1 MTTLMGRVLNVAAW
15 MNRAD
20 SLLILILNKHGRFL
34 VYLNA
39 AILPFLR
46 PVRAWVALV
55 ALVALASSALSV
67 GVAFGLAAIVGV
79 LLRLPADPAAASELP
94 WAIGMA
100 AACAI
105 GRGLCLWVRDQL
117 AMATAA
123 RVKRAV
129 RSTLMRKV
137 FDLGPGHADTG
148 GRGGLQTTAVDG
160 VEHLQGYIGFYLP
173 QLVVSWLVPAAVA
186 VVLLTIDPWVALVV
200 VVCVAIVPF
209 AQRIW
214 RFLLRKRA
222 QDHWERYGEFA
233 GRLGDT
239 VHGMTTLVALGAV
252 RRRREH
258 MARAADELREAT
270 TANMRASL
278 GVSAVMA
285 AAMSIGT
292 AGATLVAAAD
302 AARGVLPV
310 ASVLLVLFL
319 AAEAFRPQQD
329 LSGYWHEGFYGIAA
343 AEGIARLL
351 ETKPAVIDSAKERT
365 ARVPDAPALTVDS
378 VAFAFP
384 GADRSVLKDVSFEI
398 PGGSTLAIVAPSGAG
413 KTPHGRRLLRDRD
426 PDRGR
431 ILLAGRALDQYPL
444 PALRRDTARVAQD
457 VVLLSGTIRDN
468 VALAAPAAPEPER
481 TARIAQAI
489 TDARLDEVAAS
500 LDDGLDSHVGEGG
513 ILLSGGQRQRVAL
526 ARALVGEA
534 KLLLLDEAT
543 SALDAENERLI
554 TEVLRAQRGIRTTVV
569 IAHRLSTVAH
579 ADYVLA
585 LDDGGVAEFGP
596 PDELSGQGGL
606 WSQLVAA
613 QRARTG
619 GGR

>member
-1 MTTLMGRVLNVAAW
+1 MI
-15 MNRAD
+15 
-20 SLLILILNKHGRFL
+20 SILNKQKRL
-34 VYLNA
+34 VVYLNA
-39 AILPFLR
+39 AVLPFLR
-46 PVRAWVALV
+46 SVHAWVALV
-55 ALVALASSALSV
+55 ALVALASSALSI
-67 GVAFGLAAIVGV
+67 GVAFGLASTVGV
-79 LLRLPADPAAASELP
+79 LLRLPSDPAAASELP
-94 WAIGMA
+94 LPVAVI
-100 AACAI
+100 AACAL

-117 AMATAA
+117 AMSTAA
-123 RVKRAV
+123 RVKRSV
-129 RSTLMRKV
+129 RAHLMQKV
-137 FDLGPGHADTG
+137 FDLGPGSADTG
-148 GRGGLQTTAVDG
+148 GRGGVQTTAVDS

-173 QLVVSWLVPAAVA
+173 QLIVSWLVPAAVV

-200 VVCVAIVPF
+200 VVCVALVPF

-214 RFLLRKRA
+214 RVLLRGRA

-233 GRLGDT
+233 SRLGDT
-239 VHGMTTLVALGAV
+239 VRGMTTLIALGAV

-258 MARAADELREAT
+258 MARAADELRDAT

-285 AAMSIGT
+285 AAMSVGT
-292 AGATLVAAAD
+292 AGATLVAAVD

-351 ETKPAVIDSAKERT
+351 ETKPVVIDSAEDRT
-365 ARVPDAPALTVDS
+365 ATLPDAPALTVES

-384 GADRSVLKDVSFEI
+384 GTDRPVLEDVSFQI
-398 PGGSTLAIVAPSGAG
+398 PGGSTLAIVGPSGAG
-413 KTPHGRRLLRDRD
+413 KTTLGRLLLRDLD

-431 ILLAGRALDQYPL
+431 ILLGGRTIDEYPL

-468 VALAAPAAPEPER
+468 VALAAPDAPDAEQE
-481 TARIAQAI
+481 TRIAQAI
-489 TDARLDEVAAS
+489 THARLDEVAAS
-500 LDDGLDSHVGEGG
+500 LDDGLDSQVGEGG

-526 ARALVGEA
+526 ARALVSNA

-579 ADYVLA
+579 ADYVLV
-585 LDDGGVAEFGP
+585 LDDGRVAEFGP
-596 PDELSGQGGL
+596 PDELSRRDGL
-606 WSQLVAA
+606 WSRLVAA
-613 QRARTG
+613 QRASTG
-619 GGR
+619 GGV